1 MKAVVMAGG
10 AGSRLRP
17 LTVGRPK
24 PVVPIVNKP
33 VIGHIRDLLLRHGFD
48 HMIVTLHYM
57 PDQIQNHLGD
67 GVDQGITIEYSIEDA
82 PLGTAGSVKH
92 VARRLDDTFLVISGD
107 ALTDIDL
114 DAVVRFHKE
123 RQSKA
128 TIVLSRVKDPPEYGV
143 VITDQD
149 GRIQRFQEKPSWSE
163 VVSDTVNTGIYVLEP
178 SVLDLVP
185 TDTPFDFSQDLFPK
199 LLAGNEPM
207 YGYVAD
213 GYWTDV
219 GTLREYMQA
228 NADVLRGLVSGI
240 NLGNSI
246 GGDIWTEG
254 DVEIAPDA
262 QLYGPIFLGYGVKV
276 KGGVV
281 IQGPAVIRSYSVI
294 DDRAYVGNSIIWRNC
309 YIGEMAE
316 VRGAVICQGCD
327 LKSRTAVFEGAV
339 IGDRVHIGENAVI
352 HAGVKIWPSKGVDAG
367 ANIRSSIIWGNQA
380 RRTLFTRFGV
390 SGLVNVDLT
399 PEFAAKLGA
408 AYGSVLPKGSTVT
421 INRDVSRSARM
432 LKRGIISGLPSAGIS
447 PLDTDA
453 VPIPVARYYTSK
465 RQAAGGIHVRIS
477 PYDSRVVDIRFFD
490 GDGMNLSKSMER
502 AIERVF
508 FREDYRRVYLDDI
521 GSIDHAPGV
530 AEQYLSDYMRA
541 LNVPAIRNAEFQ
553 LVVDCANAPSST
565 ILPRALT
572 DLHAGVVALNAQLDE
587 QRMSILRDEFDSGR
601 EQLRLIT
608 QTLNANLGV
617 RLDVGGE
624 RIFVVDDLGR
634 QVSEMRMAAAFAWL
648 ALRATPGGMIAVPM
662 NAPRVFERIAA
673 DLGGQIWRTRLDQAE
688 LMQCAREKDV
698 LLAADGL
705 GNIIFPSFHPTID
718 GLFAVAKL
726 LEYLACERVKL
737 SEVVDRLP
745 DFHRIERRVNC
756 PWDERGTLMRRLNE
770 RFYSVRDPD
779 AEAIQITISEQE
791 WLLIAP
797 SGDEPYLM
805 VYAEGISQ
813 SQATSL
819 ADEYAALVRSMLE

>member
-1 MKAVVMAGG
+1 MAGG

-33 VIGHIRDLLLRHGFD
+33 VIGHIRDLLVRHRFD
-48 HMIVTLHYM
+48 HLIVTLHYM
-57 PDQIQNHLGD
+57 PDQIQNHLAD
-67 GVDQGITIEYSIEDA
+67 STDVGITIDYSVEDS
-82 PLGTAGSVKH
+82 PLGTAGSVKR
-92 VARRLDDTFLVISGD
+92 VERDLDDTFLVISGD
-107 ALTDIDL
+107 ALTNFDL
-114 DAVVRFHKE
+114 GAIIRWHKE

-128 TIVLSRVKDPPEYGV
+128 TIVLSRVKEPPEYGV
-143 VITDQD
+143 VITDQN
-149 GRIQRFQEKPSWSE
+149 GRIVRFQEKPSWSE
-163 VVSDTVNTGIYVLEP
+163 VQSDTVNTGIYVLEP
-178 SVLDLVP
+178 SVLSLIP
-185 TDTPFDFSQDLFPK
+185 PETPFDFSQDLFPR
-199 LLAGNEPM
+199 LLANDEAM

-228 NADVLRGLVSGI
+228 NTDVLRGAVSGI
-240 NLGNSI
+240 SLGQHI

-262 QLYGPIFLGYGVKV
+262 QLYGPIYLGEGVRI

-281 IQGPAVIRSYSVI
+281 IQGPAVIRANTVV
-294 DDRAYVGNSIIWRNC
+294 DDRAYIGNTIIWRNC
-309 YIGEMAE
+309 YIGEMAD

-327 LKSRTAVFEGAV
+327 LKSKTAVYEGAV

-352 HAGVKIWPSKGVDAG
+352 HAGVKIWPSKGVEAG
-367 ANIRSSIIWGNQA
+367 ANIRSSIIWGSQA

-408 AYGSVLPKGSTVT
+408 AYGSVLPKGATVT

-465 RQAAGGIHVRIS
+465 RHAAGGIHVRIS
-477 PYDSRVVDIRFFD
+477 PYDSRVVDIRFYD
-490 GDGMNLSKSMER
+490 GDGMNLSKSVER

-508 FREDYRRVYLDDI
+508 FREDYRRVYLGDI

-553 LVVDCANAPSST
+553 LVVDCANSPTGT

-572 DLHAGVVALNAQLDE
+572 DLHSGVVALNAQLDE
-587 QRMSILRDEFDSGR
+587 QRMSITHDDFRAGLD
-601 EQLRLIT
+601 QLRLIT
-608 QTLNANLGV
+608 QTLTADLGV

-624 RIFVVDDLGR
+624 RLFVVDDLGR
-634 QVSEMRMAAAFAWL
+634 HVPEMQMAAAFAWL
-648 ALRATPGGMIAVPM
+648 AMRAQPGGMIAVPM
-662 NAPRVFERIAA
+662 NAPRVFERMAA
-673 DLGGQIWRTRLDQAE
+673 EFNGRIWRTRLDQTE

-698 LLAADGL
+698 VLAADGF
-705 GNIIFPSFHPTID
+705 GNVIFPSFHPTID
-718 GLFAVAKL
+718 GMFAVAKL
-726 LEYLACERVKL
+726 LEYLACEKIKL
-737 SEVVDRLP
+737 SQVVDSVPAFFTNWRQ
-745 DFHRIERRVNC
+745 VNC
-756 PWDERGTLMRRLNE
+756 PWEERGKLMRRLHE
-770 RFYSVRDPD
+770 EFYSVRDQES
-779 AEAIQITISEQE
+779 EAIQITRSEDE
-791 WLLIAP
+791 WILIVP
-797 SGDEPYLM
+797 SADDPHVM
-805 VYAEGISQ
+805 IYAE
-813 SQATSL
+813 ATSEPRAVNL
-819 ADEYAALVRSMLE
+819 VDEYAVIVRRLLEQ

>member
-339 IGDRVHIGENAVI
+339 IGHC
-352 HAGVKIWPSKGVDAG
+352 GVASHL
-367 ANIRSSIIWGNQA
+367 RSSLASASCLCCSSDG
-380 RRTLFTRFGV
+380 
-390 SGLVNVDLT
+390 GL
-399 PEFAAKLGA
+399 A
-408 AYGSVLPKGSTVT
+408 
-421 INRDVSRSARM
+421 
-432 LKRGIISGLPSAGIS
+432 
-447 PLDTDA
+447 
-453 VPIPVARYYTSK
+453 
-465 RQAAGGIHVRIS
+465 
-477 PYDSRVVDIRFFD
+477 
-490 GDGMNLSKSMER
+490 
-502 AIERVF
+502 
-508 FREDYRRVYLDDI
+508 
-521 GSIDHAPGV
+521 
-530 AEQYLSDYMRA
+530 
-541 LNVPAIRNAEFQ
+541 
-553 LVVDCANAPSST
+553 
-565 ILPRALT
+565 
-572 DLHAGVVALNAQLDE
+572 
-587 QRMSILRDEFDSGR
+587 
-601 EQLRLIT
+601 
-608 QTLNANLGV
+608 
-617 RLDVGGE
+617 
-624 RIFVVDDLGR
+624 
-634 QVSEMRMAAAFAWL
+634 
-648 ALRATPGGMIAVPM
+648 
-662 NAPRVFERIAA
+662 
-673 DLGGQIWRTRLDQAE
+673 
-688 LMQCAREKDV
+688 
-698 LLAADGL
+698 
-705 GNIIFPSFHPTID
+705 
-718 GLFAVAKL
+718 
-726 LEYLACERVKL
+726 
-737 SEVVDRLP
+737 
-745 DFHRIERRVNC
+745 
-756 PWDERGTLMRRLNE
+756 
-770 RFYSVRDPD
+770 
-779 AEAIQITISEQE
+779 
-791 WLLIAP
+791 
-797 SGDEPYLM
+797 
-805 VYAEGISQ
+805 
-813 SQATSL
+813 
-819 ADEYAALVRSMLE
+819 